1 MGLSVYLQPAGIKK
15 ITIYPPKN
23 LIQNIGFDA
32 DATHTHEK
40 EHFIRYLKPKKL
52 EWPISV
58 KNKHFI
64 DQTFYQSHIK
74 EIWSF
79 YKRPNWKY
87 YLGNILKNLGI
98 N

>member
-1 MGLSVYLQPAGIKK
+1 MIDIN
-15 ITIYPPKN
+15 ITITMHGSIHSVHFTGKIILN
-23 LIQNIGFDA
+23 NESS
-32 DATHTHEK
+32 HEK
-40 EHFIRYLKPKKL
+40 EHFIRYLQPKKL

-58 KNKHFI
+58 KNKPFI

-87 YLGNILKNLGI
+87 YLGNILKNLVI